1 MGVSCSADRNVK
13 AKINKDGLWI
23 EKLDEFPGEL
33 IPEELRNEGE
43 GEVVKINLNRPIKEV
58 LADLDKY
65 PVSTRLSLNGT
76 IIVGRDILTQKSR
89 NVSMPENQCHSI

>member
-1 MGVSCSADRNVK
+1 MEPHVQWEWGVSCSADRNVK

-43 GEVVKINLNRPIKEV
+43 GEVVK
-58 LADLDKY
+58 
-65 PVSTRLSLNGT
+65 
-76 IIVGRDILTQKSR
+76 
-89 NVSMPENQCHSI
+89 SI